1 MTKHRKTL
9 SNDKTTK
16 LISPEKVNFQPDD
29 MNDRLDYQDDLEDTI
44 DMRDGDDPMDEM
56 MMMGNEDEEK

>member
-16 LISPEKVNFQPDD
+16 LISPEKLDFQPDD

-44 DMRDGDDPMDEM
+44 DMRDGNDPMDEM
-56 MMMGNEDEEK
+56 MMMGNQDEEK